1 MILLVWNTAST
12 GVFLYQTESPS
23 APIAVGQVPAS
34 PRAQSV
40 ASHDNTITPRN
51 APLTLKQRY
60 LIGKRVDINKALKE
74 EINDLP
80 GVSDAMAE
88 AIIKERERL
97 GGFRTPRDLLRV
109 KGIKEKRL
117 KKILPFLEKMEN
129 N

>member
-1 MILLVWNTAST
+1 M
-12 GVFLYQTESPS
+12 
-23 APIAVGQVPAS
+23 
-34 PRAQSV
+34 
-40 ASHDNTITPRN
+40 
-51 APLTLKQRY
+51 
-60 LIGKRVDINKALKE
+60 DINKALKE